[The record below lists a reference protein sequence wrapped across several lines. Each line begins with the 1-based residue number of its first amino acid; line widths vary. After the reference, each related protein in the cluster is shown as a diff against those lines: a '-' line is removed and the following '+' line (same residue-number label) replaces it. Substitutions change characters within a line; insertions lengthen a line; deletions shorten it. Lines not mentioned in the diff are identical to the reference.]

1 MVDKT
6 STGQESDSSGPLRI
20 QPVKGTRDFYP
31 EKMRLRNWL
40 LGKMRSVSER
50 YGYEE
55 YDGPFLEPF
64 ELYAAKS
71 GDEIVNEQMYILL
84 DRGGRKLGIRP
95 EMTPTLARMVAQKQ
109 AALMKPVKWYSVP
122 ACWRYERPQKG
133 RVREFWQYNI
143 DILGV
148 ESMEADAEIIAVG
161 VDLFRSLA
169 FTPDEVYIRINNRKF
184 MQSALTSFG
193 IDADKIERVYK
204 AIDKKER
211 WPAQD
216 YQAYLRETG
225 LNERQMGQLEELL
238 SASDLSHITL
248 RNEGYDELSS
258 LFHYLDLYGVSEFCA
273 FDPTVVRGLAYY
285 TGTVF
290 EAFDRDREFRSII
303 GGGRYDNLVETFGGG
318 KLPGTGFGAGDV
330 VLELVLAKY
339 DKLPILEDG
348 LTAFIANY
356 SFTEKPTAL
365 RIAADLR
372 KKGVNVETNL
382 MDVGLDKQL
391 RYAGRRAARLVV
403 IVAPAELE
411 QGQVAVRDMVAREQV
426 MVPLD
431 AVVDYV
437 RDKAIVRRA

>member
-1 MVDKT
+1 MGDKAPR
-6 STGQESDSSGPLRI
+6 SGDGQDSGSLRI

-31 EKMRLRNWL
+31 DRMRFRNWL
-40 LGKMRSVSER
+40 FGQMRAVSER

-71 GDEIVNEQMYILL
+71 GEEIVNEQMYILV

-109 AALMKPVKWYSVP
+109 TALMKPIKWYSVP

-161 VDLFRSLA
+161 VDLFRSLGL
-169 FTPDEVYIRINNRKF
+169 TPGEVYVRINNRKF

-193 IDADKIERVYK
+193 VEGEQVGQVYK
-204 AIDKKER
+204 AVDKKER
-211 WPAQD
+211 WPAGE
-216 YQAYLRETG
+216 YQAYLRQVG
-225 LNERQMGQLEELL
+225 LNERQMAQLEELL
-238 SASDLSHITL
+238 SAARLSDITI
-248 RNEGYDELSS
+248 RNEGYEELSS
-258 LFHYLDLYGVSEFCA
+258 LFHYLELYGAAEFCA

-318 KLPGTGFGAGDV
+318 KLPGVGFGAGDV

-339 DKLPILEDG
+339 DRLPIVEDG
-348 LTAFIANY
+348 ITAYIANY

-365 RIAADLR
+365 RVATELR
-372 KKGVNVETNL
+372 RAGVNVETNL
-382 MDVGLDKQL
+382 LDVSLDKQL
-391 RYAGRRAARLVV
+391 RYAGKRAAKLVV

-411 QGQVAVRDMVAREQV
+411 QGQVVVRDMAAREQAP
-426 MVPLD
+426 VPVT
-431 AVVDYV
+431 AVVGYV
-437 RDKAIVRRA
+437 RDKALVKQH

>member
-1 MVDKT
+1 MVDKA
-6 STGQESDSSGPLRI
+6 SVANSGDNSGPLRI

-31 EKMRLRNWL
+31 DKMRFRNWL
-40 LGKMRSVSER
+40 FGEMRSVSER

-55 YDGPFLEPF
+55 YDGPFLEPY

-71 GDEIVNEQMYILL
+71 GEEIVNEQMYILE

-109 AALMKPVKWYSVP
+109 AALMKPIKLYSIP

-161 VDLFRSLA
+161 VDLFRSLGL
-169 FTPDEVYIRINNRKF
+169 TPDEVYVRVNNRKF

-193 IDADKIERVYK
+193 IDSQRIGLVYK

-211 WPAQD
+211 WPAQE
-216 YQAYLRETG
+216 YQAYLRQIG
-225 LNERQMGQLEELL
+225 LSDTQMMQLDELL
-238 SASDLSHITL
+238 AAKDLSQITT
-248 RNEGYDELSS
+248 RNQGYEELSS
-258 LFHYLDLYGVSEFCA
+258 LFHYLELYGVSEFCA

-318 KLPGTGFGAGDV
+318 KLPGVGFGAGDV
-330 VLELVLAKY
+330 VLELVLTKY
-339 DKLPILEDG
+339 DRLPVLQDG

-365 RIAADLR
+365 RIATDLR
-372 KKGVNVETNL
+372 RQSINAETNL
-382 MDVGLDKQL
+382 MEVSLDKQL
-391 RYAGRRAARLVV
+391 RYAGRRAAKFVV

-411 QGQVAVRDMVAREQV
+411 HAQVVVRDMVTREQAT
-426 MVPLD
+426 VPLT

-437 RDKAIVRRA
+437 RDKALVERR